1 MLRNRGPG
9 HQWLEG
15 RKEAQ
20 QMTAAEEPMH
30 ACLDKAVLERE
41 NTFGFFAITGG
52 VFALGTQASF
62 LIAGCT

>member
-1 MLRNRGPG
+1 
-9 HQWLEG
+9 
-15 RKEAQ
+15 
-20 QMTAAEEPMH
+20 MTAAEEPMH